1 MAITQVEH
9 FWQASAQVM
18 AGCQMLTDILR
29 DVTNKEVFT
38 NKLGFLLE
46 DLIDMQEVVSE
57 KAAEIA
63 ENMTLIRQN
72 VLQNRIWQVED
83 ILRGM
88 VLGQEQTAVDRFV
101 RPLVAQQLGKV
112 CEILD
117 GILVT
122 SLQRLGKEIGPTK
135 YVPVARRE
143 WAEKIKAAGGV
154 LDVPW

>member
-1 MAITQVEH
+1 
-9 FWQASAQVM
+9 
-18 AGCQMLTDILR
+18 MLAEILR

-38 NKLGFLLE
+38 NKLRFLLE
-46 DLIDMQEVVSE
+46 NLIDMQEVVSE
-57 KAAEIA
+57 KAAYIA
-63 ENMTLIRQN
+63 ENNTLIHQD
-72 VLQNRIWQVED
+72 VLQDRIWQVED
-83 ILRGM
+83 ILRAM

-101 RPLVAQQLGKV
+101 RPLFAQQFEKA

-117 GILVT
+117 GLLVT

-143 WAEKIKAAGGV
+143 WAERIKAVV

>member
-101 RPLVAQQLGKV
+101 RPLVAQQLEKV

-143 WAEKIKAAGGV
+143 WAEKIKAGV